1 MGYLLVIKIHKLL
14 TLSCANKYK
23 ITDTCS
29 LESYSIVLYLAFIKA
44 SKSSVSFF
52 FFFGINFNLVILTI
66 VLKLVFSV

>member
-52 FFFGINFNLVILTI
+52 FFVWNKFQFGDIDNQVN
-66 VLKLVFSV
+66 

>member
-1 MGYLLVIKIHKLL
+1 MGYLLLIKIHKLL

-52 FFFGINFNLVILTI
+52 FFFVWNKFQFGDIDNQVN
-66 VLKLVFSV
+66 